1 MHLYPYYTKLSVI
14 KELWNQ
20 TASLINTFNIL
31 AKTWSV
37 INMHPKGKTHNE
49 EKPLNGSKELSL
61 EDVKTEL
68 HKRHHPSLTSLDIE
82 AHAKTV
88 HKIRTLKEK
97 HNIVMLGHNY
107 MEPLVFGLSEKEEQ
121 GDSLGLSMY
130 AAKTEAPYL
139 IFNGVP
145 FMAETAKILSPDKT
159 VLVADKTAGCSL
171 ADNFGASD
179 VRELKELYPGAPV
192 MIYVNSYA
200 DAKAESDIC
209 CTSANAAHIA
219 KTMPGDTI
227 IFVPDIFFA
236 QNLEEELKGEKN
248 VVYPGKNNTA
258 RGAVCEVH
266 ERFTLSDLV
275 AIRESFEI
283 PKGHDS
289 RKLYAHWEC
298 RPDVL
303 KEADF
308 YGSTSQIMKDIAARV
323 ENSQLE
329 RAFVASECEL
339 TSNLSQEFP
348 QVQFWTACSVRCSHM
363 AKVRLD
369 KIANILEAIDSGDD
383 LGEYEVT
390 LDADII
396 DKARLPIERM
406 LEASV

>member
-1 MHLYPYYTKLSVI
+1 MTVMHSNGENPHATDVPNCTTDLSI
-14 KELWNQ
+14 
-20 TASLINTFNIL
+20 
-31 AKTWSV
+31 
-37 INMHPKGKTHNE
+37 
-49 EKPLNGSKELSL
+49 
-61 EDVKTEL
+61 EDVKQEL
-68 HKRHHPSLTSLDIE
+68 YNRHHPSLTFLDIE
-82 AHAKTV
+82 AHAKTI
-88 HKIRTLKEK
+88 HKIRTLKQK
-97 HNIVMLGHNY
+97 HDVVMLGHNY

-130 AAKTEAPYL
+130 AANTDAPYL

-145 FMAETAKILSPDKT
+145 FMAETAKILNPSKT
-159 VLVADKTAGCSL
+159 VLVADKSAGCSL
-171 ADNFGASD
+171 ADNFGAED
-179 VRELKELYPGAPV
+179 VRQLKSLYPGAPV
-192 MIYVNSYA
+192 MIYINSYA

-219 KTMPGDTI
+219 KSMPGDTL

-236 QNLEEELKGEKN
+236 QNLEEELRAEKN
-248 VVYPGKNNTA
+248 IVYPGKDNTA

-266 ERFTLSDLV
+266 EKFTLDDLL

-283 PKGHDS
+283 PKGHAY

-323 ENSQLE
+323 AENTLE

-339 TSNLSQEFP
+339 TSNLAQEFP
-348 QVQFWTACSVRCSHM
+348 EVQFWTACSVRCSHM
-363 AKVRLD
+363 ARVNLN
-369 KIANILEAIDSGDD
+369 KIANILEAIDQNDD
-383 LGEYEVT
+383 LSEFEVT
-390 LDADII
+390 LSPDII
-396 DKARLPIERM
+396 DKARTPIERM

>member
-1 MHLYPYYTKLSVI
+1 MTVMHSNGDTPHATDVPNCTTDLSI
-14 KELWNQ
+14 
-20 TASLINTFNIL
+20 
-31 AKTWSV
+31 
-37 INMHPKGKTHNE
+37 
-49 EKPLNGSKELSL
+49 
-61 EDVKTEL
+61 EDVKQEL
-68 HKRHHPSLTSLDIE
+68 YNRHHPSLTFLDIE
-82 AHAKTV
+82 AHAKTI
-88 HKIRTLKEK
+88 HKIRTLKQK

-130 AAKTEAPYL
+130 AANTEAPYL

-145 FMAETAKILSPDKT
+145 FMAETAKILNPSKT
-159 VLVADKTAGCSL
+159 VLVADKSAGCSL
-171 ADNFGASD
+171 ADNFGAED
-179 VRELKELYPGAPV
+179 VRELKSLYPGAPV
-192 MIYVNSYA
+192 MIYINSYA

-219 KTMPGDTI
+219 KTMPGDTL

-236 QNLEEELKGEKN
+236 QNLEEELRDEKN
-248 VVYPGKNNTA
+248 IVYPGKDNTA

-266 ERFTLSDLV
+266 EKFTLDDLL

-283 PKGHDS
+283 PKGHGH

-308 YGSTSQIMKDIAARV
+308 YGSTSQIMKDIAERV
-323 ENSQLE
+323 AANKLE

-339 TSNLSQEFP
+339 TSNLAQEFP
-348 QVQFWTACSVRCSHM
+348 EVQFWTACSVRCSHM
-363 AKVRLD
+363 ARVNLN
-369 KIANILEAIDSGDD
+369 KIANILEAIDQKDD
-383 LGEYEVT
+383 LSEFEIT
-390 LDADII
+390 LSAETIN
-396 DKARLPIERM
+396 KARAPIERM

>member
-1 MHLYPYYTKLSVI
+1 M
-14 KELWNQ
+14 
-20 TASLINTFNIL
+20 
-31 AKTWSV
+31 
-37 INMHPKGKTHNE
+37 PKSYAQQDMKSTGAT
-49 EKPLNGSKELSL
+49 PGAADAPNGTIELSL
-61 EDVKTEL
+61 EDIKQEL
-68 HKRHHPSLTSLDIE
+68 YNRHHPSLTFLDIE
-82 AHAKTV
+82 VHAKTI
-88 HKIRTLKEK
+88 HKIRTLKQK
-97 HNIVMLGHNY
+97 HNVVMLGHNY

-130 AAKTEAPYL
+130 AAKTEAPYI

-171 ADNFGASD
+171 ADNFGAED
-179 VRELKELYPGAPV
+179 VKELKALYPGAPV

-219 KTMPGDTI
+219 KSMPGDTL

-236 QNLEEELKGEKN
+236 QNLEEELKGEKT

-266 ERFTLSDLV
+266 ETFTLADLLAV
-275 AIRESFEI
+275 RESFEI
-283 PKGHDS
+283 PKRHPR

-298 RPDVL
+298 RPNVL
-303 KEADF
+303 QEADF
-308 YGSTSQIMKDIAARV
+308 YGSTSQIMKDIAKQVAH
-323 ENSQLE
+323 NHLE

-339 TSNLSQEFP
+339 TSNLAQEFP
-348 QVQFWTACSVRCSHM
+348 TVQFWTACSIRCSHM
-363 AKVRLD
+363 AKVSLD
-369 KIANILEAIDSGDD
+369 KITNILEAIDRNED
-383 LGEYEVT
+383 LGKYEVT
-390 LDADII
+390 LSPEVIE
-396 DKARLPIERM
+396 KARSPIERM

>member
-1 MHLYPYYTKLSVI
+1 MRSNGETPHATDTPDCTTDLSI
-14 KELWNQ
+14 
-20 TASLINTFNIL
+20 
-31 AKTWSV
+31 
-37 INMHPKGKTHNE
+37 
-49 EKPLNGSKELSL
+49 
-61 EDVKTEL
+61 EDVKQEL
-68 HKRHHPSLTSLDIE
+68 YNRHHPSLTFLDIE

-88 HKIRTLKEK
+88 HRIRALKQK

-130 AAKTEAPYL
+130 AAKAEAPYL

-145 FMAETAKILSPDKT
+145 FMAETAKILNPSKT

-171 ADNFGASD
+171 ADNFGAED
-179 VRELKELYPGAPV
+179 VRELKALYPGAPV

-236 QNLEEELKGEKN
+236 QNLEEELKDEKK
-248 VVYPGKNNTA
+248 VVYPGKDNTA

-266 ERFTLSDLV
+266 EKFTLDDLLG
-275 AIRESFEI
+275 IRESFEI
-283 PKGHDS
+283 PKGHPC

-298 RPDVL
+298 RPNVL

-308 YGSTSQIMKDIAARV
+308 YGSTSQIMKDIAERV
-323 ENSQLE
+323 AANQLE

-339 TSNLSQEFP
+339 TSNLAQEFP
-348 QVQFWTACSVRCSHM
+348 EVQFWTACSVRCSHM
-363 AKVRLD
+363 AQVSLG
-369 KIANILEAIDSGDD
+369 KIAKVLEAIDQNAD
-383 LGEYEVT
+383 LGEYEIT
-390 LDADII
+390 LNPEVI
-396 DKARLPIERM
+396 DKARTPIERM

>member
-1 MHLYPYYTKLSVI
+1 MIKLERDINMDTTDNTPHVEHTQRLENGLDD
-14 KELWNQ
+14 KEL
-20 TASLINTFNIL
+20 T
-31 AKTWSV
+31 
-37 INMHPKGKTHNE
+37 
-49 EKPLNGSKELSL
+49 L
-61 EDVKTEL
+61 EDVKQEL
-68 HKRHHPSLTSLDIE
+68 YNRHHPSLTFLDIE
-82 AHAKTV
+82 VHAKTV
-88 HKIRTLKEK
+88 HKIRTLKQK
-97 HNIVMLGHNY
+97 HDVVMLGHNY
-107 MEPLVFGLSEKEEQ
+107 MEPLVFGLSDKEEQ

-130 AAKTEAPYL
+130 AAKSESPYL

-171 ADNFGASD
+171 ADNFGAED
-179 VRELKELYPGAPV
+179 VRKLKELYPDAPV

-219 KTMPGDTI
+219 KSMPGDTL

-266 ERFTLSDLV
+266 EKFTLSDLLS
-275 AIRESFEI
+275 IRESFEI
-283 PKGHDS
+283 PKGHS
-289 RKLYAHWEC
+289 KRKLYAHWEC
-298 RPDVL
+298 RPNVL

-308 YGSTSQIMKDIAARV
+308 YGSTSQIMKDIAGRV
-323 ENSQLE
+323 AEDTLE

-339 TSNLSQEFP
+339 TSNLAQEFP
-348 QVQFWTACSVRCSHM
+348 KVQFWTACSVRCSHM
-363 AKVRLD
+363 AKVRID
-369 KIANILEAIDSGDD
+369 KIGNILEAIDNGDD
-383 LGEYEVT
+383 LSEYEVT
-390 LDADII
+390 LDPDVIE
-396 DKARLPIERM
+396 KARIPIERM

>member
-1 MHLYPYYTKLSVI
+1 MTVMRSNGETPHATDTPDCTTDLSV
-14 KELWNQ
+14 
-20 TASLINTFNIL
+20 
-31 AKTWSV
+31 
-37 INMHPKGKTHNE
+37 
-49 EKPLNGSKELSL
+49 
-61 EDVKTEL
+61 EDVKQEL
-68 HKRHHPSLTSLDIE
+68 YNRHHPSLTFLDIE
-82 AHAKTV
+82 AHAKTI
-88 HKIRTLKEK
+88 HRIRTLKQK

-171 ADNFGASD
+171 ADNFGAED
-179 VRELKELYPGAPV
+179 VKKLKDLYPGAPV

-219 KTMPGDTI
+219 KTLPGDTV

-266 ERFTLSDLV
+266 EGFTLDDLLNV
-275 AIRESFEI
+275 RESFEI
-283 PKGHDS
+283 PKEHPR

-298 RPDVL
+298 RPNVL
-303 KEADF
+303 QEADF
-308 YGSTSQIMKDIAARV
+308 YGSTSQIMKDIAERV
-323 ENSQLE
+323 AANQLE

-339 TSNLSQEFP
+339 TSNLAQEFP
-348 QVQFWTACSVRCSHM
+348 EVEFWTACSIRCSHM
-363 AKVRLD
+363 AQVSLG
-369 KIANILEAIDSGDD
+369 KIANILEAIDSDGD
-383 LGEYEVT
+383 LSEYEIT
-390 LDADII
+390 LNSEVI
-396 DKARLPIERM
+396 DKARAPIERM

>member
-1 MHLYPYYTKLSVI
+1 MTVMHS
-14 KELWNQ
+14 
-20 TASLINTFNIL
+20 
-31 AKTWSV
+31 
-37 INMHPKGKTHNE
+37 KGETPDTTDAPNCRT
-49 EKPLNGSKELSL
+49 ELSL
-61 EDVKTEL
+61 EDVKQEL
-68 HKRHHPSLTSLDIE
+68 YSRHHPSLTFLDIE
-82 AHAKTV
+82 AHAKTI
-88 HKIRTLKEK
+88 HKIRTLKQK
-97 HNIVMLGHNY
+97 HNVVMLGHNY

-145 FMAETAKILSPDKT
+145 FMAETAKILNPSKT

-171 ADNFGASD
+171 ADNFGAED
-179 VRELKELYPGAPV
+179 VKKLKALYPGAPV

-219 KTMPGDTI
+219 KTMPGDTV

-248 VVYPGKNNTA
+248 VVYPGKDNTA

-266 ERFTLSDLV
+266 ERFTLDDLLG
-275 AIRESFEI
+275 IRESFEI
-283 PKGHDS
+283 PKGHPR

-298 RPDVL
+298 RPNVL
-303 KEADF
+303 QEADF
-308 YGSTSQIMKDIAARV
+308 YGSTSQIMKDIAERV
-323 ENSQLE
+323 AANQLE

-339 TSNLSQEFP
+339 TSNLAQEFP
-348 QVQFWTACSVRCSHM
+348 EVQFWTACSVRCSHM
-363 AKVRLD
+363 AQVSLG
-369 KIANILEAIDSGDD
+369 KIANILEAIDQNAD

-390 LDADII
+390 LNPDII
-396 DKARLPIERM
+396 DKARTPIERM

>member
-1 MHLYPYYTKLSVI
+1 MTVMHSNGETPHATDPPDFTTDLSI
-14 KELWNQ
+14 
-20 TASLINTFNIL
+20 
-31 AKTWSV
+31 
-37 INMHPKGKTHNE
+37 
-49 EKPLNGSKELSL
+49 
-61 EDVKTEL
+61 EDVKQEL
-68 HKRHHPSLTSLDIE
+68 YNRHHPSLTFLDIE

-88 HKIRTLKEK
+88 HRIRTLKQK
-97 HNIVMLGHNY
+97 HNVVMLGHNY

-145 FMAETAKILSPDKT
+145 FMAETAKILNPSKT

-171 ADNFGASD
+171 ADNFGAED
-179 VRELKELYPGAPV
+179 VKQLKSLYPGAPV
-192 MIYVNSYA
+192 MIYINSYA

-219 KTMPGDTI
+219 KTMPGDTL

-248 VVYPGKNNTA
+248 VVYPGKDNTA

-266 ERFTLSDLV
+266 EKFTLDDLLG
-275 AIRESFEI
+275 IRQSFEI
-283 PKGHDS
+283 PKGHAH

-298 RPDVL
+298 RPEVL

-308 YGSTSQIMKDIAARV
+308 YGSTSQIMKDIAERV
-323 ENSQLE
+323 AANNLE

-339 TSNLSQEFP
+339 TSNLAQEFP
-348 QVQFWTACSVRCSHM
+348 EVQFWTACSVRCSHM
-363 AKVRLD
+363 AQVNLG
-369 KIANILEAIDSGDD
+369 KIANILEAIDRNEGLD
-383 LGEYEVT
+383 EYEIT
-390 LDADII
+390 LSPETIN
-396 DKARLPIERM
+396 KARTPIERM

>member
-1 MHLYPYYTKLSVI
+1 MDTTDNTPHVKQTQRIKDGQDN
-14 KELWNQ
+14 KEL
-20 TASLINTFNIL
+20 T
-31 AKTWSV
+31 
-37 INMHPKGKTHNE
+37 
-49 EKPLNGSKELSL
+49 L
-61 EDVKTEL
+61 EDVKQEL
-68 HKRHHPSLTSLDIE
+68 YNRHHPSLTFLDIE

-88 HKIRTLKEK
+88 HKIRTLKQK
-97 HNIVMLGHNY
+97 HDVVMLGHNY
-107 MEPLVFGLSEKEEQ
+107 MEPLVFGLSDKEEQ
-121 GDSLGLSMY
+121 GDSLGLSMF
-130 AAKTEAPYL
+130 AAKTESPYL

-171 ADNFGASD
+171 ADNFGAED
-179 VRELKELYPGAPV
+179 VRKLKDLYPDAPV

-219 KTMPGDTI
+219 KSMPGDTL

-248 VVYPGKNNTA
+248 VVYPGKDNTA

-266 ERFTLSDLV
+266 EKFTLSDLLS
-275 AIRESFEI
+275 IRESFEI
-283 PKGHDS
+283 PKGHS
-289 RKLYAHWEC
+289 KRKLYAHWEC

-308 YGSTSQIMKDIAARV
+308 YGSTSQIMNDIAGRV
-323 ENSQLE
+323 AEDNLE

-339 TSNLSQEFP
+339 TSNLAQEFP
-348 QVQFWTACSVRCSHM
+348 KVQFWTACSVRCSHM
-363 AKVRLD
+363 AKVRID
-369 KIANILEAIDSGDD
+369 KIGNILEAIDNGDD
-383 LGEYEVT
+383 LSEYEVT
-390 LDADII
+390 LEPDVIE
-396 DKARLPIERM
+396 KARIPIERM

>member
-1 MHLYPYYTKLSVI
+1 MTVMRSNGETPQATDTPDCTTDLSV
-14 KELWNQ
+14 
-20 TASLINTFNIL
+20 
-31 AKTWSV
+31 
-37 INMHPKGKTHNE
+37 
-49 EKPLNGSKELSL
+49 
-61 EDVKTEL
+61 EDVKQEL
-68 HKRHHPSLTSLDIE
+68 YKRHHPSLTFLDIE
-82 AHAKTV
+82 AHAKTI
-88 HKIRTLKEK
+88 HRIRALKQK
-97 HNIVMLGHNY
+97 HEVVMLGHNY

-171 ADNFGASD
+171 ADNFGAAD
-179 VRELKELYPGAPV
+179 VRELKNLYPGAPV

-219 KTMPGDTI
+219 KTLPGDTV

-236 QNLEEELKGEKN
+236 QNLEEELKGEKK
-248 VVYPGKNNTA
+248 VVYPGKDNTA

-266 ERFTLSDLV
+266 EGFTLEDLLSV
-275 AIRESFEI
+275 RASFEI
-283 PKGHDS
+283 PKGHPS

-298 RPDVL
+298 RPNVL
-303 KEADF
+303 QEADF
-308 YGSTSQIMKDIAARV
+308 YGSTSQIMKDIAGRV
-323 ENSQLE
+323 AANQLE

-339 TSNLSQEFP
+339 TSNLAQEFP
-348 QVQFWTACSVRCSHM
+348 AVQFWTACSIRCSHM
-363 AKVRLD
+363 AKVSLG
-369 KIANILEAIDSGDD
+369 KIANILEAIDQNAD
-383 LGEYEVT
+383 LSAYEVT
-390 LDADII
+390 LNPEVI
-396 DKARLPIERM
+396 DKARAPIERM

>member
-1 MHLYPYYTKLSVI
+1 MDPT
-14 KELWNQ
+14 
-20 TASLINTFNIL
+20 
-31 AKTWSV
+31 
-37 INMHPKGKTHNE
+37 GKTPQVENAQ
-49 EKPLNGSKELSL
+49 NYSKELTL
-61 EDVKTEL
+61 EDVKNEL
-68 HKRHHPSLTSLDIE
+68 YNRHHPSLTSLDIE
-82 AHAKTV
+82 VHAKTI
-88 HKIRTLKEK
+88 HKIRTLKQK
-97 HNIVMLGHNY
+97 HNVVMLGHNY
-107 MEPLVFGLSEKEEQ
+107 MEPLVFGLSDKEEQ
-121 GDSLGLSMY
+121 GDSLGLSMF
-130 AAKTEAPYL
+130 AAKTEASHL

-171 ADNFGASD
+171 ADNFGAED
-179 VRELKELYPGAPV
+179 VRKMKELYPGAPV

-209 CTSANAAHIA
+209 CTSANAVQIA
-219 KTMPGDTI
+219 KSMQGDTL

-248 VVYPGKNNTA
+248 VVYPGKDNTA

-266 ERFTLSDLV
+266 EGFTLSDLLAV
-275 AIRESFEI
+275 RESFEI
-283 PKGHDS
+283 PKGHPK

-303 KEADF
+303 KEADY
-308 YGSTSQIMKDIAARV
+308 YGSTSQIMKDIATCV
-323 ENSQLE
+323 EDDKLE

-339 TSNLSQEFP
+339 TSNLAQEFP
-348 QVQFWTACSVRCSHM
+348 KVEFWTACSIRCSHM

-390 LDADII
+390 LDSEVI